1 MLSQEHM
8 KALAD
13 MLPFMQRLTP
23 EQKQTVLQNAH
34 FDACEPGFLYQTGVD
49 ECKGLVLVLSGQLRA
64 YYASDDGKEITLY
77 RLLSGDSCVMTMSC
91 VLRSI
96 TFDIS
101 LEAEKP
107 SSFITIPVR
116 VFKLISE
123 ENAAVR
129 EYELEQVSSR
139 FSDVFWV
146 MEQVVFKGMG
156 QRVAAFLLEQSAIE
170 GADVLP
176 ITHEKAAKE
185 LGTAREVISR
195 MLKYF
200 EGEGLIR
207 QSRGRVTLTD
217 IKGLRKLSQ

>member
-1 MLSQEHM
+1 MLSDAHV
-8 KALAD
+8 KVLSS
-13 MLPFMQRLTP
+13 MLPFMERLTP
-23 EQKQTVLQNAH
+23 AQKQTVLSNAR
-34 FDACEPGFLYQTGVD
+34 FDECAPGYLYQTGVD
-49 ECKGLVLVLSGQLRA
+49 ECRGLTLVLSGQLRA

-77 RLLSGDSCVMTMSC
+77 RLLSGDACVMTMSC

-107 SSFITIPVR
+107 SAFFTIPVN
-116 VFKLISE
+116 VFKLISA
-123 ENAAVR
+123 ENAAVKD
-129 EYELEQVSSR
+129 YELEQVSSR

-170 GADVLP
+170 GSDMIP